1 MAVLGAA
8 TERIAIGSNIAYG
21 VGRAPLILAAEARDL
36 HELTDGRIV
45 LGLGNS
51 TL

>member
-1 MAVLGAA
+1 
-8 TERIAIGSNIAYG
+8 
-21 VGRAPLILAAEARDL
+21 LAAEARDL

-45 LGLGNS
+45 LGLGNG

>member
-1 MAVLGAA
+1 
-8 TERIAIGSNIAYG
+8 

-36 HELTDGRIV
+36 DELTGGRIV
-45 LGLGNS
+45 FGLGNG